1 MSKAGEKEEMSTK
14 NDSWVG
20 ELFCMMKKLKNAF
33 FLADQRKEK
42 CLDYSK

>member
-1 MSKAGEKEEMSTK
+1 MSKAGEKEEMSIK
-14 NDSWVG
+14 NDSGVG
-20 ELFCMMKKLKNAF
+20 ELFCRVKKLKNSF